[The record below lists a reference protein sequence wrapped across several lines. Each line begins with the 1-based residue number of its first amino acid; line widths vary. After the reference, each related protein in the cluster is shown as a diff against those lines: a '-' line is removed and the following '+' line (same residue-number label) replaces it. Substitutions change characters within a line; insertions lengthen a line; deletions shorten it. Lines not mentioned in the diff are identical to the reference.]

1 MARIA
6 YPEEQDHPELAEL
19 VAKIRSERGGQLLN
33 LYKMLL
39 NSPPLAAGWLHLF
52 TAIRQQCQLPGA
64 VRELVIMRIAIIN
77 GADYEYK
84 IHIPFALKEGISQE
98 QINALRNW
106 QGSGSF
112 DEQQRAVLAYADSM
126 TKEIHVPDAVFAAVR
141 RYFNSRELV
150 ELTTVIAGYNLVS
163 RFLEALQ
170 VDPD

>member
-6 YPEEQDHPELAEL
+6 YAEEQEHPELAEL
-19 VAKIRSERGGQLLN
+19 VAQIRSERGGRLLN

-64 VRELVIMRIAIIN
+64 VRELVIMRVAIIN
-77 GADYEYK
+77 GAEYEYK
-84 IHIPFALKEGISQE
+84 IHIPFALKEGFSQE

-106 QGSGSF
+106 QRSDLF
-112 DEQQRAVLAYADSM
+112 DERQRAALAYADSM
-126 TKEIHVPDAVFAAVR
+126 TKEIHVPDAVFAGVR
-141 RYFNSRELV
+141 EYFNSRELV
-150 ELTTVIAGYNLVS
+150 ELTTAIAGYNLVS

>member
-6 YPEEQDHPELAEL
+6 YAEEQEHPELAEL
-19 VAKIRSERGGQLLN
+19 VAQIRSERGGRLLN

-64 VRELVIMRIAIIN
+64 VRELVIMRVAIIN
-77 GADYEYK
+77 GAEYEYK
-84 IHIPFALKEGISQE
+84 IHIPFALKEGFSQE

-106 QGSGSF
+106 QRSDLF
-112 DEQQRAVLAYADSM
+112 DERQRAALAYADSM